1 MGTIWY
7 NQAFALRRN
16 ISPMTSPSSTA
27 AIELAKASYDLQLP
41 VRISLG
47 GDQPEVECDRL
58 LRLLPGR
65 RVVLAGRWLNEGV
78 EKPVVLKLFFR
89 NKEWLQ
95 EMDGYQRLCEAMI
108 QVPACLLG
116 WEAESGDWSALI
128 YEYIEG
134 QSLFEVWQQAESEA
148 GRIEAMTAAA
158 QVVAVMHDYGLRQ
171 VDIHL
176 DNFLYTEEGV
186 YTLDAGTVSQHG
198 SPLDQKLAL
207 ENLGDM
213 LAQVPARF
221 DGIGIDGVAKAE
233 GQVAQV
239 AAVYNKTN
247 PCYSLG
253 VNDLQVQV
261 SRMRAIRWRHYEGKL
276 TRDCT
281 EFMTDKSLRHFAVW
295 RRDFDSSELNKVFGQ
310 PDTALEAGE
319 RLKSG
324 NTATVAKIMVD
335 GRPLV
340 IKRYNIK
347 NWQHALGRIWRPS
360 RAWQSWHNAYRL
372 RFEGI
377 QTPLPIAMLEDR
389 VGLGRRRAFLI
400 TDYVAGPDLLDVVEG
415 KADNPCDPQLLD
427 QEVVALF
434 DGLMSANLSHGD
446 MKANNLLVTE
456 NGISVIDLD
465 AMRTHRSE
473 KSLAKYLLRD
483 LRRFM
488 KNWQGEAKAGFEKM
502 LLKIQVSLQKKI

>member
-1 MGTIWY
+1 
-7 NQAFALRRN
+7 
-16 ISPMTSPSSTA
+16 MTSPPSTA
-27 AIELAKASYDLQLP
+27 AIKLAKANYDLQLP
-41 VRISLG
+41 VHVSLG
-47 GDQPEVECDRL
+47 GDQPEVVCDRL

-65 RVVLAGRWLNEGV
+65 RVVLGGHWLHEGV
-78 EKPVVLKLFFR
+78 ETPVVLKLFFR

-134 QSLFEVWQQAESEA
+134 QSLFDVWQQAETDTD
-148 GRIEAMTAAA
+148 RIKAMTAAA

-176 DNFLYTEEGV
+176 DNFLYTDKGV

-221 DGIGIDGVAKAE
+221 DGAGKPE

-239 AAVYNKTN
+239 AVVYNQTN
-247 PCYSLG
+247 PCYSLD
-253 VNDLQVQV
+253 VNELQAEVD
-261 SRMRAIRWRHYEGKL
+261 RMRALRWRHYEGKL
-276 TRDCT
+276 TRACT
-281 EFMTDKSLRHFAVW
+281 EFITAKNWDSFAVW
-295 RRDFDSSELNKVFGQ
+295 RRDFDSSALSKVLAQ
-310 PDTALEAGE
+310 PDAALEAGE

-324 NTATVAKIMVD
+324 NTATVAKITVD

-377 QTPLPIAMLEDR
+377 HTPLPVAMLEER
-389 VGLGRRRAFLI
+389 VGPGRRRAFLI

-415 KADNPCDPQLLD
+415 SVDNPCDPQLLD
-427 QEVVALF
+427 QEVVTLF
-434 DGLMSANLSHGD
+434 EGLMSASLSHGD

-456 NGISVIDLD
+456 NGINVIDLD

-488 KNWQGEAKAGFEKM
+488 KNWSGEKAQRFQP
-502 LLKIQVSLQKKI
+502 LLVSLKTHLEK

>member
-1 MGTIWY
+1 
-7 NQAFALRRN
+7 
-16 ISPMTSPSSTA
+16 MTSPPSTA
-27 AIELAKASYDLQLP
+27 AIELAKASYDLSLP
-41 VRISLG
+41 VSVSLG
-47 GDQPEVECDRL
+47 GDQPEVVCDRL

-65 RVVLAGRWLNEGV
+65 RVVLAGRWLHEGV
-78 EKPVVLKLFFR
+78 ETPVVLKLFFR

-108 QVPACLLG
+108 RVPACLMA

-134 QSLFEVWQQAESEA
+134 KSLFDEWQQATNDTD
-148 GRIEAMTAAA
+148 RIKAMTAAA

-176 DNFLYTEEGV
+176 DNFLYTDKGV

-198 SPLDQKLAL
+198 SSLDQKLAL

-221 DGIGIDGVAKAE
+221 DGVGIGGVVKTD

-239 AAVYNKTN
+239 AAVYNQAN
-247 PCYSLG
+247 PCYSLDVNELQAG
-253 VNDLQVQV
+253 VN
-261 SRMRAIRWRHYEGKL
+261 RMRAIRWRHYEGKL
-276 TRDCT
+276 TRSCT
-281 EFMTDKSLRHFAVW
+281 EFMTAKHWSNFAVW
-295 RRDFDSSELNKVFGQ
+295 RRDVDSIGLSEVLAQ
-310 PDTALEAGE
+310 PDAALEAGE

-377 QTPLPIAMLEDR
+377 QTPLPIAMLEER
-389 VGLGRRRAFLI
+389 VGPGRRRAFLI
-400 TDYVAGPDLLDVVEG
+400 TEYVAGPDLLDVVEG
-415 KADNPCDPQLLD
+415 KVENPCDPQLLD
-427 QEVVALF
+427 QEIVALF
-434 DGLMSANLSHGD
+434 DGLLSASLSHGD

-456 NGISVIDLD
+456 NGISMIDLD
-465 AMRTHRSE
+465 AMRSHRSE

-488 KNWQGEAKAGFEKM
+488 KNWQGEKAQRFQA
-502 LLKIQVSLQKKI
+502 LLVSLRTQLEK